1 MIDSDM
7 IDDSMTELPDILS
20 LSFEDKCNTDPKDCR
35 QVAEVVIPEC
45 LMKIFYNYRLHIP
58 FVQFYEDWSYFG
70 NVNTTFQE
78 LLTHF
83 GIIDPI
89 ITWIESPYNID
100 NFSLNYIISKSPAVM
115 LEFDEEHEGRY

>member
-1 MIDSDM
+1 
-7 IDDSMTELPDILS
+7 
-20 LSFEDKCNTDPKDCR
+20 
-35 QVAEVVIPEC
+35 
-45 LMKIFYNYRLHIP
+45 
-58 FVQFYEDWSYFG
+58 
-70 NVNTTFQE
+70 VNTTFQE

-100 NFSLNYIISKSPAVM
+100 NFSLNYIISRSPAVM